1 EREISRLVQKRFEE
15 RGIDVQT
22 GKAVVNSET
31 GEIGVKITLADGS
44 KLSAEKVLVAIGRR
58 LNNFDLN
65 LEELGIELE
74 NGAIKV
80 NDRMETSCPDIYAV
94 GDVTG
99 GWALAHVAA
108 QEGKVAAANAM
119 KNGSVMDYSAV
130 PAAIFIHPEIA
141 SVGKGEEALKEAG
154 TPYMVGRFPYIAN
167 GKALSMGEEDGFVKV
182 IVSRE
187 TKKTLGVHI
196 FGAHASDL
204 IAEAT
209 LAMKAGCT
217 VEEMVDTI
225 HAHPTLSEILLESW
239 EDAEGMAIHKAGRK
253 G

>member
-1 EREISRLVQKRFEE
+1 M
-15 RGIDVQT
+15 
-22 GKAVVNSET
+22 
-31 GEIGVKITLADGS
+31 
-44 KLSAEKVLVAIGRR
+44 
-58 LNNFDLN
+58 
-65 LEELGIELE
+65 GIELE

-80 NDRMETSCPDIYAV
+80 NNRMETSCPGIYAV

-119 KNGSVMDYSAV
+119 KKDSVIDYSAV
-130 PAAIFIHPEIA
+130 PAAVFIHPEVA

-154 TPYMVGRFPYIAN
+154 IPYRVGRFPYIAN

-182 IVSRE
+182 LVAKE
-187 TKKTLGVHI
+187 TKLTLGVHI

-217 VEEMVDTI
+217 LEEIVDTI
-225 HAHPTLSEILLESW
+225 HAHPTLSEVLLESW